1 MQNVLLENLN
11 IYIYIYIY
19 IPSLVKTP
27 TFQWKK
33 KINKLHR
40 KDKGVEKM

>member
-1 MQNVLLENLN
+1 MQNVLLENFN
-11 IYIYIYIY
+11 IYIY